1 MSKFKLYS
9 CKLRIGG
16 NVLNEVPK
24 GDLTAA
30 EIDMFR
36 ALHGSDAVVSIVE
49 TGEKSA
55 SAAAERARVQ
65 EKFMSPLDAPARLKA
80 KTEMFR
86 NLFGHDTLPLPTALA
101 SAVEDEDDGDETG
114 GITAVPEKP
123 VIRRTRAVKPE
134 PEASF
139 AE

>member
-1 MSKFKLYS
+1 MPKFKLYS
-9 CKLRIGG
+9 CKLRLEGS
-16 NVLNEVPK
+16 VLNEVPK
-24 GDLTAA
+24 EDLTAA

-36 ALHGSDAVVSIVE
+36 ALHGSDAVASIVE
-49 TGEKSA
+49 TGERSA

-65 EKFMSPLDAPARLKA
+65 EIFMNPLDAPVRLKA

-86 NLFGHDTLPLPTALA
+86 NLFGHDSLPLPTALA
-101 SAVEDEDDGDETG
+101 SDVDDEDNGDETG
-114 GITAVPEKP
+114 GVTAVPEKP
-123 VIRRTRAVKPE
+123 AIRRTRAVKPE